1 MGKNVIVYI
10 MTKLTVTI
18 LFMLFILAQLSA
30 QGAKDSIDIHK
41 PHLFEK
47 LYLHV
52 DRELYAPGDKIW
64 LKAYQVNGFTN
75 KLNANF
81 RNTYVQLVAED
92 GRVAKDIMLFS
103 IKGQANGSFNTD
115 SLSNGTYTIRAF
127 TKYLENF
134 GEETFFHK
142 KIWIGKSMRSFGL
155 PEKVQTDD
163 SKIDVSFLPEGGN
176 MIPNTANTVAFK
188 AIDQKGRGIYVS
200 GKIMNERGDTV
211 TSFAATYLG
220 MGKLI
225 MMPKEGENYHATI
238 DQFPGLKFQLPKAIG
253 NGISLRFKEKGE
265 MLLFEVSS
273 NMKLDKYPEFS
284 FVASHKGL
292 VLLHRKIRMVDFI
305 HAITVGKDIFPTGI
319 SKITLFDSAL
329 IPLAERLI
337 FIDKDPDDLLALKLN
352 QKEFMPR
359 EEVKLDVD
367 ALLEPG
373 DSINSCFSV
382 AVVNRNYL
390 STGECSQNIKSYL
403 LLDSD
408 LKGAIE
414 SPAAYFADDKLHTS
428 AEKLDL
434 LMLVNGWRTYLWDE
448 IGQTPTPSID
458 EWNDAGINIS
468 GYVKKLL
475 WNAPVPEA
483 EVSMDY
489 LFRNFCIGKTITDQ
503 TGRFHFEN
511 TYLVDSSKVMINAK
525 KKDGA
530 RTVEIMLD
538 PLPKPDT
545 VVASGRLNNTC
556 FDIGLNMNFDRENN
570 SRRMKELE
578 FNPEKGTILL
588 EGVDIVE
595 NKNTPFTHT
604 VGDYAW
610 ADKTLTVTKED
621 YDEQNVLWYLVTKG
635 GGIHFSDDDNI
646 SMRSTMDS
654 IPSPPPLFVLDG
666 MECSD
671 KNQILLLPMSSID
684 KVDIIRPHSFYK
696 FRITEV
702 GVIAIYRKPMGQI
715 DNREVY
721 VRGRVILNIKGFYKE
736 QKFYSPKYSLE
747 NINNPQPDCR
757 PTLYWNPNVAFV
769 NGKANFGFFTSD
781 ELTEY
786 VVYLE
791 GITKNGR
798 ICFGTTKFTVRKE

>member
-1 MGKNVIVYI
+1 MKKPIA
-10 MTKLTVTI
+10 TI
-18 LFMLFILAQLSA
+18 LLLVFILARLSA
-30 QGAKDSIDIHK
+30 QGTKDSIATYK
-41 PHLFEK
+41 PLLFEK

-64 LKAYQVNGFTN
+64 LKAYQVNGFSH
-75 KLNANF
+75 KLNSNF
-81 RNTYVQLVAED
+81 RNIYVQLIAED
-92 GRVAKDIMLFS
+92 GRVAKGIMLFS

-115 SLSNGTYTIRAF
+115 SLESGMYTIRAY
-127 TKYLENF
+127 TRYLENF
-134 GEETFFHK
+134 GDEAYFHK
-142 KIWIGKSMRSFGL
+142 KILITDAKRMAE
-155 PEKVQTDD
+155 PEQEPLTD
-163 SKIDVSFLPEGGN
+163 SKIDVSFLPEGGSMVLN
-176 MIPNTANTVAFK
+176 APNTVAFK
-188 AIDQKGRGIYVS
+188 AIDPKGRGIYVS
-200 GKIMNERGDTV
+200 GNIMNDRGDTV

-225 MMPKEGENYHATI
+225 IMPKEGENYQATI

-253 NGISLRFKEKGE
+253 NAISLRFKEKGE

-292 VLLHRKIRMVDFI
+292 VLLHRKIRMIDFT

-319 SKITLFDSAL
+319 SKITLLDSAL

-414 SPAAYFADDKLHTS
+414 SPAAYFVDDKLHTS
-428 AEKLDL
+428 VEKLDL
-434 LMLVNGWRTYLWDE
+434 LMLVHGWRTYLWDE

-458 EWNDAGINIS
+458 DWNDAGINIS
-468 GYVKKLL
+468 GHVRKLL

-489 LFRNFCIGKTITDQ
+489 MFRNFCIGKTITDQ
-503 TGRFHFEN
+503 TGRFRFEN
-511 TYLVDSSKVMINAK
+511 TFLIDSSKVMINAQK
-525 KKDGA
+525 KKGSPN
-530 RTVEIMLD
+530 VEIVLD
-538 PLPKPDT
+538 PIPKPDSL
-545 VVASGRLNNTC
+545 VASGWLNNSC
-556 FDIGLNMNFDRENN
+556 LDISLSMNFNREN
-570 SRRMKELE
+570 SFRQMKEKI

-595 NKNTPFTHT
+595 KKNTPFTHT

-621 YDEQNVLWYLVTKG
+621 YDEQNVLWYLVAKG
-635 GGIHFSDDDNI
+635 GLIYFSGDII
-646 SMRSTMDS
+646 SMASSGLPPEFLLDG
-654 IPSPPPLFVLDG
+654 SPPNDF
-666 MECSD
+666 
-671 KNQILLLPMSSID
+671 NQILFLPMSSID
-684 KVDIIRPHSFYK
+684 RVDIIRPHSFYK
-696 FRITEV
+696 SKMTEV

-721 VRGRVILNIKGFYKE
+721 VKGRVMLNIKGFYKE

-747 NINNPQPDCR
+747 NINNPKPDYR
-757 PTLYWNPNVAFV
+757 PTLYWNPNVSFV
-769 NGKANFGFFTSD
+769 NGKANLGFFTSD
-781 ELTEY
+781 ELTD
-786 VVYLE
+786 YLVLVE
-791 GITKNGR
+791 GISKRGK
-798 ICFGTTKFTVRKE
+798 IFFGITNFTVSKE